1 MTLPIPSSIIRN
13 ALGYINT
20 DISMIMNHLMIADNP
35 NSTPQQVIDAENIIK
50 EGAKNLGKL
59 LRTIE
64 ERTLWVMPATGYTNP
79 QLKAK
84 GII

>member
-1 MTLPIPSSIIRN
+1 MTLPISSNIIRN
-13 ALGYINT
+13 ALGYINA

-35 NSTPQQVIDAENIIK
+35 NSTPQQIIDAENIIK

-64 ERTLWVMPATGYTNP
+64 ERTLWVMPAKGYTNLE
-79 QLKAK
+79 LKKK